1 MIAQGRRRAQESVC
15 SSRGGSGK
23 TARGSTL
30 ATLVPSGG
38 YAMKNIGI
46 IAIVAGVLVIILG
59 LAGVLGQ
66 GGNVRT
72 VMVGA
77 VILLAVGFLLY
88 RRGQSGRTS

>member
-1 MIAQGRRRAQESVC
+1 
-15 SSRGGSGK
+15 
-23 TARGSTL
+23 
-30 ATLVPSGG
+30 
-38 YAMKNIGI
+38 MKNIGI
-46 IAIVAGVLVIILG
+46 IAIVAGMVIILG

-88 RRGQSGRTS
+88 RRGQSGRASRP

>member
-1 MIAQGRRRAQESVC
+1 VVEVVKALEAPLSDSSCRQE
-15 SSRGGSGK
+15 GN
-23 TARGSTL
+23 
-30 ATLVPSGG
+30 
-38 YAMKNIGI
+38 AMKNIGI
-46 IAIVAGVLVIILG
+46 IAIVAGILVIILG

-88 RRGQSGRTS
+88 RRGQSGRPS

>member
-1 MIAQGRRRAQESVC
+1 
-15 SSRGGSGK
+15 
-23 TARGSTL
+23 
-30 ATLVPSGG
+30 
-38 YAMKNIGI
+38 MKNIGI
-46 IAIVAGVLVIILG
+46 IAIVAGILVIILG

-88 RRGQSGRTS
+88 RRAQSGRAS

>member
-1 MIAQGRRRAQESVC
+1 
-15 SSRGGSGK
+15 
-23 TARGSTL
+23 
-30 ATLVPSGG
+30 
-38 YAMKNIGI
+38 MKNIGI

-77 VILLAVGFLLY
+77 VIFLVVGFLLY
-88 RRGQSGRTS
+88 RRGQSGRAS